1 MISVINARFQ
11 EGFSPCPGK
20 EFNVK
25 SGRRREVPAQ
35 YAFPYGM
42 YVDLHTLYLLIIGT
56 LLASAGM
63 IFWELRAHPLRSKT
77 LRLLG
82 IGFATLAAGCVLILF
97 RRDFPGA
104 IGAALSNLVVLS
116 GYLLVLN
123 GVASLSGR
131 RYRAASLGLLA
142 AMALVW
148 AVAGARWLD
157 VVWAYA
163 SAVPIALISAM
174 TSLEMLRCRA
184 LQALQPRRIIV
195 VVTGIHALLYAGR
208 AFVLPW
214 LVTEYGQAVLMA
226 ASNVTMYEGVL
237 YSVILP
243 MTLLKLIR
251 EEAHGQLLQESQ
263 TDYLTRLGN
272 RRWFFEQGAR
282 VMGGAAGQGPVALLA
297 FDLDHFKAINDL
309 HGHETGDKVLRSFAG
324 VAQGVTGP
332 GAVLAR
338 IGGEE
343 FACLLSGEDARR
355 AHLLAEAI
363 VRRFAETVADPASG
377 VGVPATVSVGL
388 AQFDGE
394 APALAAGLAE
404 ADRALYR
411 AKALGGNRVELARL
425 AASSAAA

>member
-1 MISVINARFQ
+1 
-11 EGFSPCPGK
+11 
-20 EFNVK
+20 
-25 SGRRREVPAQ
+25 
-35 YAFPYGM
+35 M

-63 IFWELRAHPLRSKT
+63 IFWELRAHPRRSKT

-82 IGFATLAAGCVLILF
+82 TGFATLAAGCVLILF
-97 RRDFPGA
+97 RRDLPGA
-104 IGAALSNLVVLS
+104 YGAALSNLVVLA

-123 GVASLSGR
+123 GVSSLRGR
-131 RYRAASLGLLA
+131 QYRAVSLGLLA
-142 AMALVW
+142 VMALVW
-148 AVAGARWLD
+148 AVAGARWPD

-163 SAVPIALISAM
+163 SAVPIALISGM

-184 LQALQPRRIIV
+184 LQPLQPRRIIV
-195 VVTGIHALLYAGR
+195 VVTGIHALLYTGR

-214 LVTEYGQAVLMA
+214 MVAQYGQAVLMA
-226 ASNVTMYEGVL
+226 ASNITMYEGVL

-251 EEAHGQLLQESQ
+251 EETHGQLLQESQ

-282 VMGGAAGQGPVALLA
+282 VIGTAGHGCISILA

-309 HGHETGDKVLRSFAG
+309 HGHETGDKVLTSFAG
-324 VAQGVTGP
+324 VAQGAVGP

-343 FACLLSGEDARR
+343 FACLLSGDDARR
-355 AHLLAEAI
+355 AHLLAETI
-363 VRRFAETVADPASG
+363 VRRFAETVADPALG
-377 VGVPATVSVGL
+377 VGVRATVSVGL
-388 AQFDGE
+388 AQFDGD
-394 APALAAGLAE
+394 APALAAGLAQ
-404 ADRALYR
+404 ADRALYH
-411 AKALGGNRVELARL
+411 AKALGGDRVELARL
-425 AASSAAA
+425 PASSAAA

>member
-1 MISVINARFQ
+1 
-11 EGFSPCPGK
+11 
-20 EFNVK
+20 
-25 SGRRREVPAQ
+25 
-35 YAFPYGM
+35 M

-82 IGFATLAAGCVLILF
+82 VGFATLAAGCVLILF
-97 RRDFPGA
+97 RRELPGA
-104 IGAALSNLVVLS
+104 YGAALSNLVVLS

-123 GVASLSGR
+123 GVASLRGR
-131 RYRAASLGLLA
+131 QYRGASFGLLA
-142 AMALVW
+142 VMALVW
-148 AVAGARWLD
+148 AVTGERWLD
-157 VVWAYA
+157 IVWAYA

-174 TSLEMLRCRA
+174 TSLEMLRCRSM
-184 LQALQPRRIIV
+184 QALQPRRIIV

-214 LVTEYGQAVLMA
+214 MVAQYGQPVLMA
-226 ASNVTMYEGVL
+226 ASNITMYEGVL

-251 EEAHGQLLQESQ
+251 EETHGQLLQESQ

-282 VMGGAAGQGPVALLA
+282 VIGAAAPGPVAVLA
-297 FDLDHFKAINDL
+297 FDLDHFKVINDL
-309 HGHETGDKVLRSFAG
+309 HGHETGDKVLTSFAG
-324 VAQGVTGP
+324 VAQGAAGP

-343 FACLLSGEDARR
+343 FACLLAGDDARR
-355 AHLLAEAI
+355 AHLLAEGI
-363 VRRFAETVADPASG
+363 VRRFAETVADPVRG

-388 AQFDGE
+388 AQFDDD
-394 APALAAGLAE
+394 APVLAAGLAA

-411 AKALGGNRVELARL
+411 AKALGGNRVELAGL
-425 AASSAAA
+425 SASSAAA